1 MNNLELSNP
10 VAWTDAD
17 ELADMDCNTYGNIF
31 NAKYIDIHNGRWLP
45 LYSQGYIDFLIAQLE
60 AAQKRIKELE
70 SKVNHY
76 VAAEYAHKHFD
87 QTPDIIKRADSAE
100 LELVKV
106 KAELSAANQPWRSFV
121 TNDDISALNRFAEC
135 CDDPESGGHDL
146 DKDQVERLVSI
157 GALRKTKRN
166 YHETTDF
173 GDFVISAGFTVE
185 GEPAPVKYIVIL
197 QRAWCNDSGSGI
209 NYHSDLIAFDKRD
222 KAIKYGFE
230 LQDSDDFNIGVL
242 TNGVLTSFDW
252 MAKPLAETK
261 DSLARI
267 ANRIGLEGN
276 ADAE

>member
-10 VAWTDAD
+10 VAWTDDD

-60 AAQKRIKELE
+60 AAHGSIKELE

-106 KAELSAANQPWRSFV
+106 KAALSAANEKLKGEQVPVAVAVAVAANNGVTAENLRVIKMLLDVCGTAFELADDSCQQDVDGELCHVVPDSAFSRLSDALGEIENTLPDEYEDLPNIVLQWAAIPRHALQELFTAAPQP
-121 TNDDISALNRFAEC
+121 
-135 CDDPESGGHDL
+135 
-146 DKDQVERLVSI
+146 
-157 GALRKTKRN
+157 
-166 YHETTDF
+166 
-173 GDFVISAGFTVE
+173 AGFKV
-185 GEPAPVKYIVIL
+185 
-197 QRAWCNDSGSGI
+197 
-209 NYHSDLIAFDKRD
+209 
-222 KAIKYGFE
+222 
-230 LQDSDDFNIGVL
+230 
-242 TNGVLTSFDW
+242 
-252 MAKPLAETK
+252 
-261 DSLARI
+261 
-267 ANRIGLEGN
+267 EGN